1 MAITLRLLIRNINR
15 AFYHVKLRKGSSNGS
30 EQINS
35 NLNKGEISNGATKDW
50 KVELFNTMKVFPNFI
65 SEKEEDILVQ
75 EVDPYMKRLRYEYSH
90 WDNVS
95 KIDVD

>member
-1 MAITLRLLIRNINR
+1 MAITLRLLTRNINR
-15 AFYHVKLRKGSSNGS
+15 AFYHGSSNGS

-35 NLNKGEISNGATKDW
+35 NLNKGEISNNAIKDW
-50 KVELFNTMKVFPNFI
+50 KIELLNTMKVFPNFI

-95 KIDVD
+95 KINVD